1 MRIIS
6 IWVFQG
12 FFQDLTLDT
21 VIVHFVIH
29 IVNGQSIDGSK
40 WFP

>member
-6 IWVFQG
+6 IWVFQV
-12 FFQDLTLDT
+12 FEDLTLDT

-29 IVNGQSIDGSK
+29 IVNDQSIDGSK
-40 WFP
+40 WFL